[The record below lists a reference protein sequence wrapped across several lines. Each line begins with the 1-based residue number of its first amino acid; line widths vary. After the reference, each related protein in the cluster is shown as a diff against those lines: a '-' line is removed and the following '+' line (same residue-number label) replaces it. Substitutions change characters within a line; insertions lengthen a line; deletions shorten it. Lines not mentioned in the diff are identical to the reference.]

1 MLRAPSLVAW
11 AAVPGRIKCFIS
23 ARAPGVGFCL
33 LIVLASSYISEHY
46 GSSKILGALLLGMA
60 FNSIASYREIS
71 VGLEFCAKT
80 VLRIGV
86 ALLGAR
92 ITFSQISELG
102 IRPLW
107 IVVCVVVATLLFSL
121 LVARLLKTGR
131 FSALVAGAAVAV
143 CGVSAAMAVASVLQS
158 KLAESKLAENH
169 LLCTL
174 VGVTGISTIC
184 MIVYPGL
191 LLMLGLT
198 PQQMGL
204 FLGASVHDVAQVF
217 GAGQMLSP
225 QVAEM
230 ATYTKMLRVAMLV
243 PLIMVLAFVFRAP
256 DAGEKRYLATVPVFL
271 FAFIGFVALANS
283 GVLSPASLSGI
294 HQLSQFCLWIAMA
307 ALGVKTNL
315 VALWS
320 LGKSPFLLL
329 LLNTIFIAGLSLL
342 LIL

>member
-1 MLRAPSLVAW
+1 MLRTPSLASWTAIPVR
-11 AAVPGRIKCFIS
+11 VKCFIS

-60 FNSIASYREIS
+60 FNSIANYREIS

-80 VLRIGV
+80 ILRFGV

-92 ITFSQISELG
+92 ITFSQIAELG
-102 IRPLW
+102 MRPLW
-107 IVVCVVVATLLFSL
+107 IVGCVVVATLLFSL
-121 LVARLLKTGR
+121 LVAKQLKTER
-131 FSALVAGAAVAV
+131 SSALIAGAAVAI

-158 KLAESKLAENH
+158 QLAERRLAENH

-184 MIVYPGL
+184 MIFYPGL

-243 PLIMVLAFVFRAP
+243 PLIMILAFIFRASQV
-256 DAGEKRYLATVPVFL
+256 GGKRHVAIVPAFL
-271 FAFIGFVALANS
+271 LAFIGFVALANT
-283 GVLSPASLSGI
+283 GMLSTPTLAGI
-294 HQLSQFCLWIAMA
+294 HHLSQFCLWIAMA
-307 ALGVKTNL
+307 ALGAKTNL
-315 VALWS
+315 LALWRV
-320 LGKSPFLLL
+320 GKSPFLLL
-329 LLNTIFIAGLSLL
+329 LLNTAFIAVLSLL
-342 LIL
+342 LVL